1 MAAEE
6 KPTTSKKLINNPLN
20 AVDEALE
27 GIVAANPGLNLL
39 KNHRVIIR
47 EDADELRKAG
57 KVTLISG
64 GGSGHEPSHAGF
76 IGKGMLT
83 AAVAGAVF
91 ASPPIKS
98 ILAAI
103 RAVGREN
110 SGGTLLIVKN
120 YTGDRLNFG
129 FAAERAKAEGMKVDM
144 VVVGEDCAL
153 TSEVKTAGRRGL
165 CGTVL
170 IHKIAGALAEEGKSL
185 EEITQVAKSAAQAM
199 GTIGVGLTPCSVPGS
214 LPSFVLGSDEMELG
228 LGIHGEPGVKRV
240 KLEKAD
246 DVVHTM
252 IDHMSDVQSGATYK
266 LSLKRGDRVALVV
279 NNLGG
284 SSVLELN
291 IVARAAIKYLTNEK
305 GVQVDRVFV
314 GSFMTSLEMAG
325 VSITLLHLDET
336 RAHCLDQSTTA
347 PAWPRVSLSSATGC
361 LRTDKQPLEVSQDDV
376 EDKKREVTSEKLT
389 ALGEQVYAVLSHVAD
404 ALLAAEGKLNEL
416 DNLAGDG
423 DCGSTL
429 SRGASVIKKVLGSRD
444 APGLPCN
451 NPEEL
456 LLSLANLC
464 EDHMGGSSGVFYSL
478 FLTSGTVHLRSDSAA
493 SAWAKAWHAGVQAI
507 MRYGG
512 AEPGDRTMLDALHPA
527 GSTFTSQLDSG
538 TDAMEALKMAV
549 EAAEHGAQST
559 STMVAR
565 AGRSSYVGEKRLNSP
580 DPGAL
585 AVAIWCRAAYNALKK

>member
-1 MAAEE
+1 MATEE
-6 KPTTSKKLINNPLN
+6 KSAASKKLINDPRN

-27 GIVAANPGLNLL
+27 GIVAANPGLNILRG
-39 KNHRVIIR
+39 HRVIIR
-47 EDADELRKAG
+47 EDLEELRKAG

-76 IGKGMLT
+76 VGKGMLT

-91 ASPPIKS
+91 TSPSTKS

-103 RAVGREN
+103 RAVGKGN
-110 SGGTLLIVKN
+110 GSGTLLIVKN

-129 FAAERAKAEGMKVDM
+129 FAAERAKAEGMKVEM

-153 TSEVKTAGRRGL
+153 SSKDKTAGRRGL

-170 IHKIAGALAEEGKSL
+170 IHKIAGALAEDGKTL
-185 EEITQVAKSAAQAM
+185 EEITRIAKAAASAM
-199 GTIGVGLTPCSVPGS
+199 GTIGVSLGPCSIPGS

-240 KLEKAD
+240 KIEQAD
-246 DVVHTM
+246 QVVM
-252 IDHMSDVQSGATYK
+252 AMVNHMCDVQGGAAYK
-266 LSLKRGDRVALVV
+266 LSLKPGDNVALVV

-284 SSVLELN
+284 TSLLELN
-291 IVARAAIKYLTNEK
+291 IVTRATINYLTKEK
-305 GVQVDRVFV
+305 GVKVDRVYC

-336 RAHCLDQSTTA
+336 RLHCLDQSTTA
-347 PAWPRVSLSSATGC
+347 PAWPCVCLSPNTGY
-361 LRTDKQPLEVSQDDV
+361 LRTEKKQLEIKEATKENKKDDCV
-376 EDKKREVTSEKLT
+376 KLT
-389 ALGEQVYAVLSHVAD
+389 TLGEKIYAVLSHLTD
-404 ALLAAEGKLNEL
+404 AVLAAESKLNEL
-416 DNLAGDG
+416 DNLVGDG

-429 SRGASVIKKVLGSRD
+429 ARGATGIKQALGSHD
-444 APGLPCN
+444 SPGLPCN
-451 NPEEL
+451 NPAEL
-456 LLSLANLC
+456 LLCLASLC

-478 FLTSGTVHLRSDSAA
+478 LLMSGSVHLKSSTE
-493 SAWAKAWHAGVQAI
+493 AKAWATALNSGIQAI

-527 GSTFTSQLDSG
+527 ETTLTTCLAAG
-538 TDAMEALKMAV
+538 AHPMEALQKAV
-549 EAAEHGAQST
+549 EASENGAQST

-565 AGRSSYVGEKRLNSP
+565 AGRSSYVSVERLKCA
-580 DPGAL
+580 DPGIRIKIDCFIS
-585 AVAIWCRAAYNALKK
+585 VGI